1 MPGLSAPAVLDAV
14 LSVLPLDNFV
24 THAALTMQV
33 VGDASSVPPAV
44 AEFNT
49 LLRQHGHPQ
58 AASLERFAF
67 YERAAQA
74 FAVVATGF
82 VATKIVANDV
92 LSVTGPETVS
102 QRVRAYQGFTQQ
114 ILSGAILPGQFI
126 SQRELMTLLDMPLG
140 AVREMIPR
148 LEAGGLIKTVP
159 QRGLQIA
166 HVDLKLIRNA
176 FQVRSMIEREAVLAF
191 VQSASDSELAA
202 IEAAHQQILA
212 RANKAS
218 TTDGQLLAARL
229 DAPDGA
235 IKAYALFAH
244 CFTCTKDVFAA
255 TRIAQGLSAQGIAVL
270 RFDFTGLGS
279 SEGDFANTNFSSNVG
294 DLVAAA
300 QYMADK
306 LGAPS
311 LIIGHSLGGAA
322 VLAAA
327 GQVASVKAVVTIGA
341 PSDPSHVTRLFGD
354 HLDTIHADGEA
365 QVQLAGRPFT
375 IKRQFLLDA

>member
-1 MPGLSAPAVLDAV
+1 M
-14 LSVLPLDNFV
+14 
-24 THAALTMQV
+24 
-33 VGDASSVPPAV
+33 
-44 AEFNT
+44 
-49 LLRQHGHPQ
+49 RQ
-58 AASLERFAF
+58 
-67 YERAAQA
+67 
-74 FAVVATGF
+74 GF
-82 VATKIVANDV
+82 LATKIVATDV

-218 TTDGQLLAARL
+218 TTDGQLLDDAQALDWGLHDRMVDALGNEIVSDLYRVNSLRVRLINLEQSVITPARL
-229 DAPDGA
+229 IPAMQEHLSFIAALRERNAP
-235 IKAYALFAH
+235 
-244 CFTCTKDVFAA
+244 
-255 TRIAQGLSAQGIAVL
+255 Q
-270 RFDFTGLGS
+270 
-279 SEGDFANTNFSSNVG
+279 
-294 DLVAAA
+294 AAA
-300 QYMADK
+300 
-306 LGAPS
+306 
-311 LIIGHSLGGAA
+311 
-322 VLAAA
+322 
-327 GQVASVKAVVTIGA
+327 
-341 PSDPSHVTRLFGD
+341 
-354 HLDTIHADGEA
+354 
-365 QVQLAGRPFT
+365 
-375 IKRQFLLDA
+375 LLDAHINSARSRVMNAPNH

>member
-1 MPGLSAPAVLDAV
+1 M
-14 LSVLPLDNFV
+14 
-24 THAALTMQV
+24 
-33 VGDASSVPPAV
+33 
-44 AEFNT
+44 
-49 LLRQHGHPQ
+49 RQ
-58 AASLERFAF
+58 
-67 YERAAQA
+67 
-74 FAVVATGF
+74 GF
-82 VATKIVANDV
+82 VATKIVATDV

-218 TTDGQLLAARL
+218 TTDGQLLDDAQALDWGLHDRMVDALGNEIVSELYRVNSLRVRLIKLEQSVITPARL
-229 DAPDGA
+229 IPAMQEHLSFIAALRQRDA
-235 IKAYALFAH
+235 
-244 CFTCTKDVFAA
+244 
-255 TRIAQGLSAQGIAVL
+255 AQ
-270 RFDFTGLGS
+270 
-279 SEGDFANTNFSSNVG
+279 
-294 DLVAAA
+294 AAA
-300 QYMADK
+300 
-306 LGAPS
+306 
-311 LIIGHSLGGAA
+311 
-322 VLAAA
+322 
-327 GQVASVKAVVTIGA
+327 
-341 PSDPSHVTRLFGD
+341 
-354 HLDTIHADGEA
+354 
-365 QVQLAGRPFT
+365 
-375 IKRQFLLDA
+375 LLDAHINSARSRVINTPHP

>member
-1 MPGLSAPAVLDAV
+1 M
-14 LSVLPLDNFV
+14 
-24 THAALTMQV
+24 
-33 VGDASSVPPAV
+33 
-44 AEFNT
+44 
-49 LLRQHGHPQ
+49 RQ
-58 AASLERFAF
+58 
-67 YERAAQA
+67 
-74 FAVVATGF
+74 GF
-82 VATKIVANDV
+82 VATKIVATDV

-218 TTDGQLLAARL
+218 TTDGQLLDDAQALDWGLHDRMVDALGNEIVSDLYRVNSLRVRLINLEQSVITPARL
-229 DAPDGA
+229 IPAMQEHLSFIAALRERNAP
-235 IKAYALFAH
+235 
-244 CFTCTKDVFAA
+244 
-255 TRIAQGLSAQGIAVL
+255 Q
-270 RFDFTGLGS
+270 
-279 SEGDFANTNFSSNVG
+279 
-294 DLVAAA
+294 AAA
-300 QYMADK
+300 
-306 LGAPS
+306 
-311 LIIGHSLGGAA
+311 
-322 VLAAA
+322 
-327 GQVASVKAVVTIGA
+327 
-341 PSDPSHVTRLFGD
+341 
-354 HLDTIHADGEA
+354 
-365 QVQLAGRPFT
+365 
-375 IKRQFLLDA
+375 LLDAHINSARSRVMNAPNH